1 MIPWCGFVLVEE
13 KASETMKGN
22 HLTERVDLF

>member
-1 MIPWCGFVLVEE
+1 MISWCGFVLVEE

-22 HLTERVDLF
+22 HLTEGVSLF